1 MADERMR
8 TQHALKQE
16 EEERKEEER
25 REQSKA
31 KARIAEEAY
40 SLWMNMKEEERK
52 YRRSLA
58 FRILDFERRANSER
72 SITPWIPTSPTVI
85 HSTHSRSTLLTPP
98 LNSAKGRRRTLEKKL
113 VLPDWRKH
121 QKNKNNLETK
131 SAINSSSN
139 RRPWR

>member
-1 MADERMR
+1 MTDERIR
-8 TQHALKQE
+8 NRNALKKE
-16 EEERKEEER
+16 EEERKELER
-25 REQSKA
+25 REQNEA

-40 SLWMNMKEEERK
+40 SLWMNMKDEERK

-85 HSTHSRSTLLTPP
+85 HSTYSRSTLLTPIT
-98 LNSAKGRRRTLEKKL
+98 NSAKGRRKTLEKKL

-121 QKNKNNLETK
+121 QKNFETK
-131 SAINSSSN
+131 SEINSN
-139 RRPWR
+139 TNKRPWR